1 MNILGEV
8 KKSLGITS
16 DYMDSLL
23 NTYIKETK
31 EYMLD
36 AGIDEGTVESVR
48 AFGIITRGVADLWNY
63 GQGEAKLS
71 EYFKE
76 RVIQMANNCCCDKKE
91 VKGLELADL
100 PLVDSLVEGD
110 LFLIEK
116 DRNQKAIQSDDIRKY
131 FKGDKGDT
139 GNPAVISGASASI
152 DEDGK
157 EEGVEVVTTGP
168 DSARF
173 FDFRFKNLK
182 GELITDIKEE
192 KSEEDEGLNNIIIET
207 NKGNSYSFT
216 VKNGSRGPQGEQGIQ
231 GVQGEKGDKGDK
243 GDQGIQGIQGVQG
256 EQGIQGET
264 GPQGEKGDTGETG
277 PQGEQGEKGDTITS
291 ITEEKS
297 TEDDGLNVINIT
309 TSSGDKY
316 QFTVKNGSK
325 GSTGPQGERG
335 VQGIQ
340 GEKGDI
346 GETGP
351 QGEQGFNY
359 LFAGNT
365 SELSGVFNRT
375 EEVIQNL
382 ITSHSLLSP
391 ISVTDK
397 NTLAVLKVGDLLLVT
412 CETTDTNRLTYL
424 IVKVTRFV
432 FGPNV
437 VEGNVWGQTTGL
449 NGANGDTGARG
460 PQGEKGDTGASAGF
474 GTPTATIDNNTGTPS
489 VTVTASGENTAKVFK
504 FDFKNLKGA
513 KGDTYNLTSA
523 DKTDIA
529 NQVITLLGNADD
541 LTY

>member
-1 MNILGEV
+1 MNILSEV

-16 DYMDSLL
+16 DYMDNLL
-23 NTYIKETK
+23 TTYIKETK

-76 RVIQMANNCCCDKKE
+76 RIIQMANNCNCCDDKN

-152 DEDGK
+152 TEDGK

-182 GELITDIKEE
+182 GELITNITEE
-192 KSEEDEGLNNIIIET
+192 KSEEDEGLNVITIET
-207 NKGNSYSFT
+207 NKGDSYNFT
-216 VKNGSRGPQGEQGIQ
+216 VKNGSQGIQGEQGIQ
-231 GVQGEKGDKGDK
+231 G
-243 GDQGIQGIQGVQG
+243 IQGIQGEQG
-256 EQGIQGET
+256 IQGIQGET
-264 GPQGEKGDTGETG
+264 GP
-277 PQGEQGEKGDTITS
+277 KGDTITS
-291 ITEEKS
+291 ITEEKN
-297 TEDDGLNVINIT
+297 TEDDGLNIINIT
-309 TSSGDKY
+309 TSGGGKY

-325 GSTGPQGERG
+325 GSTGPQGE
-335 VQGIQ
+335 
-340 GEKGDI
+340 K
-346 GETGP
+346 
-351 QGEQGFNY
+351 
-359 LFAGNT
+359 
-365 SELSGVFNRT
+365 
-375 EEVIQNL
+375 
-382 ITSHSLLSP
+382 
-391 ISVTDK
+391 
-397 NTLAVLKVGDLLLVT
+397 
-412 CETTDTNRLTYL
+412 
-424 IVKVTRFV
+424 
-432 FGPNV
+432 
-437 VEGNVWGQTTGL
+437 
-449 NGANGDTGARG
+449 GDTGATG
-460 PQGEKGDTGASAGF
+460 PQGEKGDTGA
-474 GTPTATIDNNTGTPS
+474 TGPQ
-489 VTVTASGENTAKVFK
+489 
-504 FDFKNLKGA
+504 GA
-513 KGDTYNLTSA
+513 KGDTGATGPQGEKGDTGNGISSITTVESTADGGNNVVTVKTTDGKETSFTVKNGSKGSTGAQGVKGDTGATGPQGEKGDTGATGPQGPKGDTYTLTSS

-529 NQVITLLGNADD
+529 NQVITLLGSAED

>member
-1 MNILGEV
+1 MNILSEV

-16 DYMDSLL
+16 DYMDNLL

-76 RVIQMANNCCCDKKE
+76 RIIQMGNNCNCCCDDKN

-139 GNPAVISGASASI
+139 GNPAVISGASASVT
-152 DEDGK
+152 EDGK

-182 GELITDIKEE
+182 GELITNITEE
-192 KSEEDEGLNNIIIET
+192 KSEEDEGLNVITIET
-207 NKGNSYSFT
+207 NKGNSYNFT
-216 VKNGSRGPQGEQGIQ
+216 VKNGSQGIQGEQGIQ
-231 GVQGEKGDKGDK
+231 G
-243 GDQGIQGIQGVQG
+243 IQGIQGEQG
-256 EQGIQGET
+256 IQGIQGET
-264 GPQGEKGDTGETG
+264 GP
-277 PQGEQGEKGDTITS
+277 KGDTITS
-291 ITEEKS
+291 ITEEKN
-297 TEDDGLNVINIT
+297 TEDDGLNIINIT
-309 TSSGDKY
+309 TSGGGKY

-325 GSTGPQGERG
+325 GSTGPQGE
-335 VQGIQ
+335 
-340 GEKGDI
+340 K
-346 GETGP
+346 
-351 QGEQGFNY
+351 
-359 LFAGNT
+359 
-365 SELSGVFNRT
+365 
-375 EEVIQNL
+375 
-382 ITSHSLLSP
+382 
-391 ISVTDK
+391 
-397 NTLAVLKVGDLLLVT
+397 
-412 CETTDTNRLTYL
+412 
-424 IVKVTRFV
+424 
-432 FGPNV
+432 
-437 VEGNVWGQTTGL
+437 
-449 NGANGDTGARG
+449 GDTGATG
-460 PQGEKGDTGASAGF
+460 PQGEKGDTGATGPQGEKGDTGATGPQGEKGDTGATGPQGEKGDTGATGPQGEKGDTGATGPQGEKGDTGNGISSI
-474 GTPTATIDNNTGTPS
+474 TTVESTADGGNNV
-489 VTVTASGENTAKVFK
+489 VTVKTTDGKETSFTVKNGSKGSTGPQGE
-504 FDFKNLKGA
+504 KGDTGA
-513 KGDTYNLTSA
+513 TGPQGEKGDTGATGPQGEKGDTGATGPHVVQGETGATGPQGEKGDTGATGPQGPKGDTYTLTSS

-529 NQVITLLGNADD
+529 NQVITLLGSAED